1 MLAGQMALLQKVT
14 MLAGKR
20 AAEALENMEGVID
33 PKYREAHSV
42 QANRMVN
49 AMSRASAEF
58 QNAMTTLQKMRSGGK
73 QNITVT
79 HVQNT
84 QVNDGGLAV
93 VTTGPGAQHLG
104 GDAGK

>member
-1 MLAGQMALLQKVT
+1 M
-14 MLAGKR
+14 
-20 AAEALENMEGVID
+20 
-33 PKYREAHSV
+33 
-42 QANRMVN
+42 RMVN

-58 QNAMTTLQKMRSGGK
+58 QNCMTTFQKMRSGGK

-93 VTTGPGAQHLG
+93 VTTGPGAHHTG